1 MRGEEK
7 MRADHT
13 ISEQLIAIVPTPAF
27 AVDRE
32 MKVTHINEG
41 AAQMSNCSAEDAVGK
56 PCHEIFPSSRCNEQC
71 FLKRCMAEKKMLEDM
86 ESTVTFPDGR
96 SIETRVNAAPLYDDS
111 GVVVG
116 GIEMLRDVTA
126 ESALTR
132 QVAEDQERI
141 EEYHNSTMELA
152 MGLSECFQVLS
163 EVRDGNM
170 DARVSEFTLGSADE
184 VVANLAKSL
193 NETISEIDNQVETIR
208 RQQFAIQELSTPIL
222 QLWDNVLALPIIGVV
237 DTRRSADIMERL
249 LEEVTTR
256 QSKFVILDI
265 TGVEVVDTKTAD
277 HFIKVIKAAELLGS
291 TCILTGIRPA
301 VAQTLVELGIELS
314 SIATLR
320 NLQEGLKE
328 CLRQMGDERQ
338 HDKQYD

>member
-1 MRGEEK
+1 
-7 MRADHT
+7 MRADS
-13 ISEQLIAIVPTPAF
+13 ISQQLLDMMPTPAF

-32 MKVTHINEG
+32 MKVTHINKLAVEL
-41 AAQMSNCSAEDAVGK
+41 AEFSAEESLGK
-56 PCHEIFPSSRCNEQC
+56 ACREVFPSSRCEEAC
-71 FLKRCMAEKKMLEDM
+71 FLSKCMTEKSTVEGM
-86 ESTVTFPDGR
+86 ESTITLLDGR
-96 SIETRVNAAPLYDDS
+96 VLDTLVNASPLFDDS

-116 GIEMLRDVTA
+116 GIEVVRDITA
-126 ESALTR
+126 EKRLKA
-132 QVAEDQERI
+132 QVEEDQERI
-141 EEYHNSTMELA
+141 EEYHASTMELA

-163 EVRDGNM
+163 EVREGNM
-170 DARVSEFTLGSADE
+170 DARVSEHTLSSSDE

-193 NETISEIDNQVETIR
+193 NDTISEIDNQVETIR

-237 DTRRSADIMERL
+237 DTMRSADIMERL
-249 LEEVTTR
+249 LAEVTER
-256 QSKFVILDI
+256 QSRFVILDI

-328 CLRQMGDERQ
+328 CLRLMGDELRAG
-338 HDKQYD
+338 DEG